1 MTVQVSH
8 PDISRSH
15 AIEDISESNMKEH
28 KINDPLERSIF
39 LLSHCSQDKVRSEEF
54 QMFVGF

>member
-8 PDISRSH
+8 PNVFHSQTIADT
-15 AIEDISESNMKEH
+15 SESNIKED
-28 KINDPLERSIF
+28 KINDPLEHSLF
-39 LLSHCSQDKVRSEEF
+39 FLSHYSQDKVLSEEF